1 MNGFERRKEQNKES
15 IRRATL
21 ELFKSVAKR
30 VSEELAKEPAGIH
43 RASAEL
49 FEGYGYGKVSIND
62 IARKAKVSPVTI
74 YNHFGSKEDLMR
86 DVVKSFIAERL
97 ERYMAIVEGEG
108 TFAEKLEAI
117 FTDKTELLSQ
127 YQGELMLSTFLT
139 DPEIKRYVEQIAQ
152 KEGYKLVLALFAQGR
167 REGYVDPGL
176 SDEAILCYYE
186 ILRKGVFA
194 SSGLVT
200 DTQQST
206 KLMRELMS
214 VFLYGL
220 VGIARDRK
228 SGQQRR
234 RESARAYR
242 LSST

>member
-1 MNGFERRKEQNKES
+1 MNGFERRKEQKKES

-30 VSEELAKEPAGIH
+30 VSEELAREPAGIH

-49 FEGYGYGKVSIND
+49 FEGYGHGKVSIND

-86 DVVKSFIAERL
+86 DVAKAFIAERL
-97 ERYMAIVEGEG
+97 DKYMAIVEGEG

-127 YQGELMLSTFLT
+127 YQGELMLSTFLS
-139 DPEIKRYVEQIAQ
+139 DPEIKRYFEQIAQ
-152 KEGYKLVLALFAQGR
+152 KEGNKLVLALFAQGK

-176 SDEAILCYYE
+176 SDEAIFCYYE
-186 ILRKGVFA
+186 VIRKGIFA
-194 SSGLVT
+194 SSGLMT
-200 DTQQST
+200 STEQSAR
-206 KLMRELMS
+206 LMRGLMS
-214 VFLYGL
+214 LFLYGL
-220 VGIARDRK
+220 VGTTKLRK
-228 SGQQRR
+228 SISR
-234 RESARAYR
+234 RERS
-242 LSST
+242 LSVN

>member
-1 MNGFERRKEQNKES
+1 MNGFERRKEQKKES

-30 VSEELAKEPAGIH
+30 VGEELAKEPVGIH

-86 DVVKSFIAERL
+86 DVAKSFIAERL
-97 ERYMAIVEGEG
+97 AKYTGIVEGEG
-108 TFAEKLEAI
+108 TFAEKLGAI

-127 YQGELMLSTFLT
+127 YQGEVMLSAFLG
-139 DPEIKRYVEQIAQ
+139 DPDIRQYFEQMAQ
-152 KEGYKLVLALFAQGR
+152 KEGYKLVLALFDQGR
-167 REGYVDPGL
+167 REGYVDPGI

-186 ILRKGVFA
+186 ILRKGIFA
-194 SSGLVT
+194 SSGLIT
-200 DTQQST
+200 DAEQST
-206 KLMRELMS
+206 RLMRDLLS
-214 VFLYGL
+214 LFLYGL
-220 VGIARDRK
+220 VGRTKSRK
-228 SGQQRR
+228 SILIK
-234 RESARAYR
+234 EKT
-242 LSST
+242 LSVN